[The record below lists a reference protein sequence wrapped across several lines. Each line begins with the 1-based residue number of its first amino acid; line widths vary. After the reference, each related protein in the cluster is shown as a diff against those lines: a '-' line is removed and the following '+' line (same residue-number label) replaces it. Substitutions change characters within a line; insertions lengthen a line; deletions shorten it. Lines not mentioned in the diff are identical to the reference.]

1 MGNLHKIPRM
11 PLQIT
16 IHDLIPDYQ
25 EPVIS
30 NPEDP
35 APAIVTDVDLDTLLT
50 MPIDQVIIN
59 YYIKEK

>member
-1 MGNLHKIPRM
+1 M

-35 APAIVTDVDLDTLLT
+35 APAIKTDIDLDALLT
-50 MPIDQVIIN
+50 MPVDRVIIN
-59 YYIKEK
+59 SYINEYATPTI

>member
-1 MGNLHKIPRM
+1 MLK
-11 PLQIT
+11 IT

-35 APAIVTDVDLDTLLT
+35 APAIKTDVDLDTLLT
-50 MPIDQVIIN
+50 MPIDQVIIRA
-59 YYIKEK
+59 YLAEAQTESHATPTI